1 MEHERWRRIEA
12 LYHSAL
18 KLPAEQ
24 RVAFLEE
31 SCGEDTSLR
40 EEVVSLIAREGAA
53 MGFMEAPA
61 FELAAQ
67 QIAQRKNRDDTDQLA
82 EEFVPGNLLAGRYR
96 IVTLLGRGGMG
107 AVYRADDLDLG
118 QVVALKFL
126 PRAYSEDARRLERF
140 RAEVRNA
147 RQISHPSVCRVY
159 DIHEADGLQFLT
171 MEYID
176 GEDLSSL
183 LRRIG
188 HLPQNKALQI
198 ARQLC
203 AGLAAAHERG
213 VLHRDLKPANIMID
227 GHGHAR
233 ITDFGLAVN
242 FDDAR
247 ELRETAGTP
256 AYMAP
261 EQLDGKPATVKSDL
275 YSLGLVLYELYTGK
289 QAFDVGS
296 LGEWKKTVS
305 QLGPVPLSARV
316 ENIDWKVER
325 AILQCLEQDPQ
336 RRPSSALKVA
346 AALPGGD
353 PLAEAIAAG
362 ETPSPEMVAAAEE
375 PALRARAAWAALAAV
390 ALLLISLTL
399 ISYRSTF
406 QGLSPVGKDREVL
419 VEDAQKIIRKAG
431 YTRPFA
437 DHAYDYGYNERQMA
451 YWAAKEPRNLVQALQ
466 KFPGVRYF
474 WYREEPTQFRPVAPL
489 GTVSFNAP
497 PLQAG
502 SVRVWLTSQ
511 GELWN
516 FQAIP
521 GPLERETSTESK
533 QVDWPSLFGETGL
546 PFSAFHQVTPTS
558 PPVPFDSQVAW
569 EGSIDG
575 ESWRVQGASL
585 GGRLVS
591 FNIQG
596 PWTST
601 RVGIGPSTRF
611 SGTFADVANAI
622 RIIAV
627 LVILG
632 LGSVLAHRNLRRG
645 RGDRKGARWVFLTL
659 LSVGTLESVGVQYPP
674 ASLNDALQITMIE
687 GVGGGLFLSILAWVG
702 YLAIEPFAR
711 KHWPQLLVSWSR
723 IIAGGYRSPIVG
735 RDLLLGLMAGC
746 GAGLIV
752 HVLHALPPLATPLNN
767 AYPFFLTTGSL
778 SAVGWFS
785 NVLRGALTF
794 AFGITFFLVVLRKL
808 LRSEWAAIVL
818 AALLLTFANPGIATG
833 NWLLIYLTG
842 FSAAMICVLA
852 GARLGLVAFIVAL
865 FAKDTF
871 ILLFTVIRWSDWNV
885 ARPLMLLGFFAALA
899 IYGFRIAVARP
910 MLTTA
915 LDE

>member
-1 MEHERWRRIEA
+1 VKDERWRRVEA

-24 RVAFLEE
+24 RVAFLES

-40 EEVVSLIAREGAA
+40 EEVASLIAREGAA

-61 FELAAQ
+61 FEVAAHE
-67 QIAQRKNRDDTDQLA
+67 IAREKNQGETHVAA
-82 EEFVPGNLLAGRYR
+82 EEFVPGNLLARRYR
-96 IVTLLGRGGMG
+96 IATLLGRGGMG

-126 PRAYSEDARRLERF
+126 PRAYSQDARRLERF

-305 QLGPVPLSARV
+305 QLDPLPLSARV

-336 RRPSSALKVA
+336 RRPSSALKIA

-353 PLAEAIAAG
+353 LLAETVAAG

-375 PALRARAAWAALAAV
+375 PALRVGTAWAALVATL
-390 ALLLISLTL
+390 ALLAGLALIAN
-399 ISYRSTF
+399 RSTV
-406 QGLSPVGKDREVL
+406 QGLVSVGKEQAVL
-419 VEDAQKIIRKAG
+419 TEEAKTIMRQAG
-431 YTRPFA
+431 YTGPFK
-437 DHAYDYGYNERQMA
+437 DTDSEIGYYYPLVAYLT
-451 YWAAKEPRNLVQALQ
+451 AKEPHNLAQALSRY
-466 KFPGVRYF
+466 PGPMFF
-474 WYREEPTQFRPVAPL
+474 WYRANARPFRPVAP
-489 GTVSFNAP
+489 GATVTYNQP
-497 PLQAG
+497 PMEDG
-502 SVRVWLTSQ
+502 SVRVWLTCKGQ
-511 GELWN
+511 LWS
-516 FQAIP
+516 FRAISMP
-521 GPLERETSTESK
+521 QERKSTLPIK
-533 QVDWPSLFGETGL
+533 QVDWSPVFAQAGL
-546 PFSAFHQVTPTS
+546 SMNAFHEVPAISVQ
-558 PPVPFDSQVAW
+558 PVPFDSRAEW
-569 EGSIDG
+569 EGTVEGTSFQ
-575 ESWRVQGASL
+575 VHAASL
-585 GGRLVS
+585 NGRMVA
-591 FNIQG
+591 FEIIPQFA
-596 PWTST
+596 
-601 RVGIGPSTRF
+601 PSKLGRNLLFPLGFIDMLTL
-611 SGTFADVANAI
+611 FAPALLI
-622 RIIAV
+622 
-627 LVILG
+627 VI
-632 LGSVLAHRNLRRG
+632 GSVYAYRNFRRR
-645 RGDRKGARWVFLTL
+645 RGDRKGAIWVFLGIFFV
-659 LSVGTLESVGVQYPP
+659 SFFESVGQQHPP
-674 ASLNDALQITMIE
+674 ASFADALNITLIE
-687 GVGGGLFLSILAWVG
+687 GVGSSLFFGAIGWVA
-702 YLAIEPFAR
+702 YLAVEPFTR
-711 KHWPQLLVSWSR
+711 RHRPHLLISWSR
-723 IIAGGYRSPIVG
+723 IVAGNYLNPTVG
-735 RDLLLGLMAGC
+735 RDLLLGVLAGC
-746 GAGLIV
+746 GAALMV
-752 HVLHALPPLATPLNN
+752 HILHLLAPLAAPLQNGYPFFSTATPLL
-767 AYPFFLTTGSL
+767 AL
-778 SAVGWFS
+778 SRLATLLRL
-785 NVLRGALTF
+785 VLIQAL
-794 AFGITFFLVVLRKL
+794 GVMFFLVVLKRW
-808 LRSEWAAIVL
+808 LRSEAIAIILTALILGL
-818 AALLLTFANPGIATG
+818 AAPNIEIGV
-833 NWLLIYLTG
+833 WWLIYSGTYI
-842 FSAAMICVLA
+842 AALICVLV
-852 GARLGLVAFIVAL
+852 GSRLGLLGLTAAV
-865 FAKDTF
+865 FAETTF
-871 ILLFTVIRWSDWNV
+871 VFSFTAIRWSDWNV
-885 ARPLMLLGFFAALA
+885 ARPLLLLGFFAALA